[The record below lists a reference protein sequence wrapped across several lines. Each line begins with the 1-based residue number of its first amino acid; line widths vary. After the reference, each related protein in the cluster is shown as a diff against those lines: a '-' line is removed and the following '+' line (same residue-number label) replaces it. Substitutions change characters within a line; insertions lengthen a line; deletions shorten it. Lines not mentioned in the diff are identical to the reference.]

1 MVTSYTTL
9 LSSISGWLNSAQYDA
24 RIPEFIQMAEAHFNR
39 ELRVPQM
46 EVTATSTA
54 TTESVTLPTDFLA
67 ARTVFLDDDPDV
79 TLTAMALSQLRYAY
93 PNSAAGITV
102 AYAVSGSEIILAPAP
117 SDDVTV
123 TLAYYQQIPALS
135 SDNETNWLITSHP
148 DLYLHAVK
156 HYAFDYMRDE
166 DKADRE
172 LIKVAAI
179 ISSINLAGRKQQL
192 PAGPLAM
199 RPSASA

>member
-67 ARTVFLDDDPDV
+67 ARTVFSTTIPMSPWPQWRCHSFAMP
-79 TLTAMALSQLRYAY
+79 TPTARRASRW
-93 PNSAAGITV
+93 P
-102 AYAVSGSEIILAPAP
+102 
-117 SDDVTV
+117 
-123 TLAYYQQIPALS
+123 
-135 SDNETNWLITSHP
+135 
-148 DLYLHAVK
+148 
-156 HYAFDYMRDE
+156 MR
-166 DKADRE
+166 
-172 LIKVAAI
+172 
-179 ISSINLAGRKQQL
+179 LAGRRSSLRPLL
-192 PAGPLAM
+192 PM
-199 RPSASA
+199 T